1 MRMGRCGNFPRMSD
15 PAGRRILWVPAATS
29 VTADTVFTER
39 RPVTGRTSDPGGRA
53 GSRRTAY
60 AGQEAL
66 CKASSERGEVAGVSL
81 GRKFARPRMGCG
93 WTSGGR
99 RRFVS
104 AAAGA
109 KEIPNTV

>member
-29 VTADTVFTER
+29 VTADAVFH
-39 RPVTGRTSDPGGRA
+39 RTPADHPAGTIDPGGRA
-53 GSRRTAY
+53 GNRRTAY

-93 WTSGGR
+93 WTSGGVADASSVPLPVR
-99 RRFVS
+99 
-104 AAAGA
+104 
-109 KEIPNTV
+109 K